1 MFRCCIFAQQ
11 SKRELNPSTTT
22 QSENQIFMNYYI
34 ITGASRGI
42 GQALTRKLIVHG
54 NTLFAASRTLNED
67 LIELASSL
75 NVQLFYFETDL
86 SVREEAEK
94 FIRSVFSKI
103 KLGPF
108 DRIALINNAGML
120 EPVSPIKSID
130 FALAEKHLHLNLLT
144 PMVLSSV
151 FLSETDG
158 LDIPKVILN
167 ISSGASFNAYSGWSV
182 YCSSK
187 AGLDMFTQVAGL
199 EQNAEVQST
208 KVFALAP
215 GIIETGMQ
223 ELIRTTDESLFPERD
238 KFIRLYEE
246 GKLSNPDDIA
256 YIIQNTIFNYDIV
269 TGSVVTIDQLKAI
282 MYAMGFPQM

>member
-1 MFRCCIFAQQ
+1 
-11 SKRELNPSTTT
+11 
-22 QSENQIFMNYYI
+22 MNYYI

-42 GQALTRKLIVHG
+42 GEALTRRLIASG
-54 NTLFAASRTLNED
+54 NTLFTVSRTLNED
-67 LIELASSL
+67 LVELASSL
-75 NVQLFYFETDL
+75 NIPLFYFEADL
-86 SVREEAEK
+86 SVREEAET
-94 FIRSVFSKI
+94 FINSVFSKI
-103 KLGPF
+103 NLGEF

-120 EPVSPIKSID
+120 EPVAPIKSIN

-144 PMVLSSV
+144 PMILSSV
-151 FLSETDG
+151 FLSKTAG

-199 EQNAEVQST
+199 EQNAELQSA

-223 ELIRTTDESLFPERD
+223 ELIRTTDENLFPERD

-256 YIIQNTIFNYDIV
+256 HIILSTIFNFDIV
-269 TGSVVTIDQLKAI
+269 TGSIVTIDQLKEI
-282 MYAMGFPQM
+282 MNTLGFPKN

>member
-1 MFRCCIFAQQ
+1 MI
-11 SKRELNPSTTT
+11 
-22 QSENQIFMNYYI
+22 
-34 ITGASRGI
+34 
-42 GQALTRKLIVHG
+42 
-54 NTLFAASRTLNED
+54 
-67 LIELASSL
+67 
-75 NVQLFYFETDL
+75 
-86 SVREEAEK
+86 
-94 FIRSVFSKI
+94 
-103 KLGPF
+103 
-108 DRIALINNAGML
+108 
-120 EPVSPIKSID
+120 
-130 FALAEKHLHLNLLT
+130 
-144 PMVLSSV
+144 LSSV

-199 EQNAEVQST
+199 EQNAEAQST

-269 TGSVVTIDQLKAI
+269 TGSVVTIDQLKSI

>member
-1 MFRCCIFAQQ
+1 MHNQNHSI
-11 SKRELNPSTTT
+11 SKLL
-22 QSENQIFMNYYI
+22 IMNYYI

-42 GQALTRKLIVHG
+42 GEALTRKLIVRG
-54 NTLFAASRTLNED
+54 NTLFVVSRTLNED
-67 LIELASSL
+67 LVELAASL
-75 NVQLFYFETDL
+75 NVPLFYFEADL

-94 FIRSVFSKI
+94 FIAGVFGKI
-103 KLGPF
+103 HLGLY

-144 PMVLSSV
+144 PMILSSV
-151 FLSETDG
+151 FLTQTEG

-167 ISSGASFNAYSGWSV
+167 ISSGASFIAYSGWSV

-199 EQNAEVQST
+199 EQNTEPQST

-223 ELIRTTDESLFPERD
+223 ELIRTSDESLFPERD

-246 GKLSNPDDIA
+246 GKLSNPEDIA
-256 YIIQNTIFNYDIV
+256 HIILSTIFNFDIV

-282 MYAMGFPQM
+282 MDKLGITHN

>member
-1 MFRCCIFAQQ
+1 
-11 SKRELNPSTTT
+11 
-22 QSENQIFMNYYI
+22 MNNYI

-42 GQALTRKLIVHG
+42 GQALTRKLIVPG
-54 NTLFAASRTLNED
+54 NTLFAVSRTLNED
-67 LIELASSL
+67 LVELASSL
-75 NVQLFYFETDL
+75 HVPLFYYEADL
-86 SVREEAEK
+86 SIRQEAEK
-94 FIRSVFSKI
+94 FIDKVFDNI
-103 KLGPF
+103 KPGDF

-144 PMVLSSV
+144 PMILSSV
-151 FLSETDG
+151 FLAKTET

-199 EQNAEVQST
+199 EQNAERQAA

-223 ELIRTTDESLFPERD
+223 ELIRTTDENLFPERD

-246 GKLSNPDDIA
+246 GKLSDPEDIA
-256 YIIQNTIFNYDIV
+256 HIILSTIFNFDIV
-269 TGSVVTIDQLKAI
+269 TGSVVTIDQLKQI
-282 MYAMGFPQM
+282 MNKLGLPEK